1 MFTFLSTLRLKFC
14 VVIFVS
20 LLAAFMVNAAT
31 ETPVLSSPPNGFI
44 SSTGKVLFIE
54 SGGGYSFIEVQLAS
68 SENVFL
74 ASPML
79 PNDIDVGA
87 TIAWE
92 NAHLAKDYYSH
103 ALERTFTRLYMVTF
117 KLAQIEAGI
126 IESIQT
132 VGVNTYLAVYSQQKQ
147 LMLVLNNNQKK
158 SELLQGA
165 LIEWQR
171 AESQPY
177 LVKSNIP
184 DESPL
189 AVEWV
194 RVALISH

>member
-1 MFTFLSTLRLKFC
+1 MFTFLSNLCLKPH
-14 VVIFVS
+14 FVLFV
-20 LLAAFMVNAAT
+20 LLPVTFALNAA
-31 ETPVLSSPPNGFI
+31 PVAAMPSSSADSHI
-44 SSTGKVLFIE
+44 HSDGKVLSIQQ
-54 SGGGYSFIEVQLAS
+54 GGGYSFIEVQLTS

-74 ASPML
+74 ASPIL

-87 TIAWE
+87 TIAWG

-103 ALERTFTRLYMVTF
+103 ALERTFTELYIITF

-132 VGVNTYLAVYSQQKQ
+132 VGANTYLAVNSQQKQ

-177 LVKSNIP
+177 LVKSNISAA
-184 DESPL
+184 SPL

-194 RVALISH
+194 RIALTSH